1 MGSVKIVVE
10 VEKEGADQPRAEMD
24 RRIGR
29 DSDLGRDKSERKL
42 AQLKGRFSRGSSC
55 LLFRFPASLSQ
66 KKTNRPRSTPMSTP
80 DSQYV
85 LYFVHV

>member
-29 DSDLGRDKSERKL
+29 DSDLGRDKKERKL

-55 LLFRFPASLSQ
+55 LLFPFPGLVVS
-66 KKTNRPRSTPMSTP
+66 KKRQT
-80 DSQYV
+80 Y
-85 LYFVHV
+85 LGVHT